1 MTTQTATLSIHGGDV
16 LVVPLGD
23 NLFRTLREAHVFIPT
38 ICGGNGFCGQCKIK
52 VLQGAD
58 TPPTDKELRKLS
70 AEEIA
75 AGWRLSCQIPVRGD
89 MTIELPEATR
99 DVRLYSSKVS
109 ALEMKNHD
117 MRRVRLELETPPAI
131 RFLPGAFI
139 LVDIPP
145 APGAPRGAT
154 RTYSIATPPSLETA
168 LELNVR
174 LVPGGIGSGYVH
186 NTLKVGDAVT
196 FSGPYSG
203 YARCDDA
210 NPLLCV
216 AGGSGMA
223 PVLSILRHLDE
234 RKSPRKIVYFF
245 GAKTSV
251 DLCYMDELQ
260 ALEKSL
266 PDFAFVPVV
275 EQPTEAERAR
285 YETGL
290 VTEAIARR
298 VADASFCSAY
308 LCGGPGMLN
317 ACCDVLSKT
326 GLRSENVFFDKFG

>member
-145 APGAPRGAT
+145 APGAPRGVT
-154 RTYSIATPPSLETA
+154 RTYSIATPPSLET
-168 LELNVR
+168 
-174 LVPGGIGSGYVH
+174 
-186 NTLKVGDAVT
+186 
-196 FSGPYSG
+196 
-203 YARCDDA
+203 
-210 NPLLCV
+210 
-216 AGGSGMA
+216 
-223 PVLSILRHLDE
+223 
-234 RKSPRKIVYFF
+234 
-245 GAKTSV
+245 
-251 DLCYMDELQ
+251 
-260 ALEKSL
+260 
-266 PDFAFVPVV
+266 
-275 EQPTEAERAR
+275 
-285 YETGL
+285 
-290 VTEAIARR
+290 
-298 VADASFCSAY
+298 
-308 LCGGPGMLN
+308 
-317 ACCDVLSKT
+317 
-326 GLRSENVFFDKFG
+326 